1 MFRWFVVAAL
11 SLAAG
16 TALAQETSFSLI
28 NETDQPI
35 KALYVSPNDLNMW
48 GPDILG
54 NVIQIGQ
61 SRQVRFK
68 QSPDVCISDL
78 MAVFVD
84 GTSKAVWQ
92 NFNLCQVT
100 EMRLRYDRY
109 SGVATAQYN

>member
-1 MFRWFVVAAL
+1 MVRWFVVAAL
-11 SLAAG
+11 SLVAG
-16 TALAQETSFSLI
+16 TVFAQGLSFSLV

-61 SRQVRFK
+61 ARQVRL
-68 QSPDVCISDL
+68 QQTPTVCISDL
-78 MAVFVD
+78 MAVFAD

-100 EMRLRYDRY
+100 EMRLRYDRF
-109 SGVATAQYN
+109 SGIATAQYN

>member
-35 KALYVSPNDLNMW
+35 KALYVSPNDLSMW
-48 GPDILG
+48 GPDILR
-54 NVIQIGQ
+54 NVIQICQ

-92 NFNLCQVT
+92 NFNLCQIT
-100 EMRLRYDRY
+100 EMRLRYDRF

>member
-1 MFRWFVVAAL
+1 MVRWFVAAAL
-11 SLAAG
+11 SLVAG
-16 TALAQETSFSLI
+16 TALAQGLSFSLI

-61 SRQVRFK
+61 TRQVRF
-68 QSPDVCISDL
+68 QEAPTVCISDL
-78 MAVFVD
+78 MAVFLD
-84 GTSKAVWQ
+84 GTSRAIWQ
-92 NFNLCQVT
+92 SLNLCQVT

-109 SGVATAQYN
+109 SGIATAQYN